1 MKKRAVK
8 VMLAISLLIIGILLI
23 GYGFTT
29 ELGHP
34 ISTTCLLLGLG
45 LVFLGF
51 VYFIKI
57 ASSNE

>member
-1 MKKRAVK
+1 
-8 VMLAISLLIIGILLI
+8 MLAISLLIIGILLI

-45 LVFLGF
+45 LIFLGF
-51 VYFIKI
+51 VNFIKI